1 MLEPSAIAEIKADPA
16 KPIYEQHFKPSTA
29 KPTETNEEKEARDLT
44 NDVLKSMYK
53 EALSTKARERRTC

>member
-16 KPIYEQHFKPSTA
+16 KPIYEHFKPSTV